1 MFTKRFLLPTL
12 LAVLCF
18 LTAASQSNKQN
29 LDVRVMSYNIRYG
42 TAQDGENHWDKRKE
56 FLVETIKA
64 FDPDLLGTQE
74 TLGFQRDYLAAKLAG
89 YEVMGVGR
97 DDGGEKGEM
106 TALYFKR
113 DRFEKLDG
121 GHFWLSETPDKPGSK
136 SWDTALTRMATW
148 VKLRDR
154 RQPKAKPLVFF
165 NTHFDHRG
173 EQARLESARLL
184 RRRTT
189 EFAAQCR
196 IIVTGDFNGGEDS
209 PPYGA
214 FFGVDG
220 NQASPLRDT
229 YRVIHPVRKED
240 EGSFSSFKAGEV
252 KGPRIDWIGVSA
264 EWNVMTATID
274 RTQREGRT
282 PSDHFAVTAVVRPVS
297 VPDARKTAG
306 VPGVIIDYS
315 PASSRQYIG
324 SPSIAVLPNGEYVAS
339 HDFFGPGSTYSKMSV
354 FGSRDKGRTWTKR
367 ADLEGQWWST
377 LFVHKGALYLM
388 GTTKEYGFTVIRRS
402 TDGGKTWTE
411 PKDESSGLLFGSGEY
426 HCSPQPVV
434 IHKGRIWRAMEDAMS
449 GTKWGER
456 FNAFMMSAPVDADL
470 LKASSWTASNRLA
483 RNPAWLDGKFNAWL
497 EGNAVVTPE
506 GKIVNILRVDI
517 KQDDNEK
524 AAIVR
529 ISDDGKQASFDPQKD
544 FVDFPGGSKKFT
556 IRWDAKSKA
565 YWALANFVPEQHRR
579 KEPARTR
586 NTLAL
591 IRSTD
596 LRNWEVRTIVLY
608 HPDTAKHGFQY
619 VDWLFEGNDL
629 IAAVRTAFDDSA
641 DGAHNQHDA
650 NYLTFQRIRN
660 FRNLTMKD
668 SVAEFKATNAVS
680 KSENARGD
688 SRQAFR
694 KLLERPRV
702 PLAAQTAPQ
711 VITNGLIREGFSFAA
726 EANERVP
733 GLLVKA
739 ATQQEGRR
747 PVVIALHGTGGTK
760 EGQLPLLNELAE
772 KGFVA
777 VAIDGRYHGART
789 LTGKGSKEYVDA
801 MLQTWHTGQG
811 KPFLYDTVWDVMR
824 LLDYLATR
832 TDVDAARIGVIG
844 FSKGGMEAYLAAA
857 IDERI
862 AVVVPCI
869 GVQSFRYALDH
880 DSWQSRAGTF
890 QATLDAAAKESGEPV
905 NAAFLRKFYDR
916 VVPGIYGEFDGP
928 QMVPLIAPRPLLA
941 INGDS
946 DARTPLAGV
955 EECADGARAAYGKAK
970 ASEKFVLHLQPKT
983 GHAITPEAKQ
993 LAMEWFVRWLR
1004 P

>member
-1 MFTKRFLLPTL
+1 MFIKRVLPMVL
-12 LAVLCF
+12 LAMVCSLPDVSQAQKA
-18 LTAASQSNKQN
+18 TAS
-29 LDVRVMSYNIRYG
+29 
-42 TAQDGENHWDKRKE
+42 
-56 FLVETIKA
+56 
-64 FDPDLLGTQE
+64 
-74 TLGFQRDYLAAKLAG
+74 
-89 YEVMGVGR
+89 
-97 DDGGEKGEM
+97 
-106 TALYFKR
+106 
-113 DRFEKLDG
+113 
-121 GHFWLSETPDKPGSK
+121 
-136 SWDTALTRMATW
+136 
-148 VKLRDR
+148 
-154 RQPKAKPLVFF
+154 
-165 NTHFDHRG
+165 
-173 EQARLESARLL
+173 
-184 RRRTT
+184 
-189 EFAAQCR
+189 
-196 IIVTGDFNGGEDS
+196 
-209 PPYGA
+209 
-214 FFGVDG
+214 
-220 NQASPLRDT
+220 
-229 YRVIHPVRKED
+229 
-240 EGSFSSFKAGEV
+240 
-252 KGPRIDWIGVSA
+252 
-264 EWNVMTATID
+264 
-274 RTQREGRT
+274 
-282 PSDHFAVTAVVRPVS
+282 S
-297 VPDARKTAG
+297 VPG
-306 VPGVIIDYS
+306 IVIDYS

-354 FGSRDKGRTWTKR
+354 FGSKDKGRTWQKR

-411 PKDESSGLLFGSGEY
+411 PKDENSGLLFGDGGY
-426 HCSPQPVV
+426 HCSPQPIV
-434 IHKGRIWRAMEDAMS
+434 IHKGRIWRAMEDAQN

-456 FNAFMMSAPVDADL
+456 FNAFMMSAPVEADL

-483 RNPAWLDGKFNAWL
+483 RNPEWLGGKFNAWL

-565 YWALANFVPEQHRR
+565 YWALANYVPPRHRR
-579 KEPARTR
+579 QEPSRTR

-596 LRNWEVRTIVLY
+596 LRNWEVRTVLLY

-619 VDWLFEGNDL
+619 SDWLMQGEDL
-629 IAAVRTAFDDSA
+629 IAVVRTAFDDAA

-650 NYLTFQRIRN
+650 NYLTFHRIRN
-660 FRNLTMKD
+660 FRRLAMKD
-668 SVAEFKATNAVS
+668 SSAEFIAMNQAAQQS
-680 KSENARGD
+680 SG
-688 SRQAFR
+688 QAFR
-694 KLLERPRV
+694 KLIDRPRV
-702 PLAAQTAPQ
+702 PLAAQTAPA
-711 VITNGLIREGFSFAA
+711 VIANGFMREEFSFAA

-739 ATQQEGRR
+739 ATQLENRR

-760 EGQLPLLNELAE
+760 ESQLPLLNELAA

-777 VAIDGRYHGART
+777 VAIDGRFHGARIP
-789 LTGKGSKEYVDA
+789 LGKGSKEYVDA
-801 MLQTWHTGQG
+801 MLQTWRTGKG

-824 LLDYLATR
+824 LLDYLTTR
-832 TDVDAARIGVIG
+832 PDVDAARIGVIG
-844 FSKGGMEAYLAAA
+844 FSKGGMETYLAAA

-862 AVVVPCI
+862 AVAVPCI
-869 GVQSFRYALDH
+869 GVQSFRHALDNNA
-880 DSWQSRAGTF
+880 WQSRAGTF
-890 QATLDAAAKESGEPV
+890 QAALDAAAKEAGEPV
-905 NAAFLRKFYDR
+905 NAAFLRKFYDK

-928 QMVPLIAPRPLLA
+928 QMVPLIAPRPLLV

-955 EECADGARAAYGKAK
+955 EECATQARAAYEKAK
-970 ASEKFVLHLQPKT
+970 ASEKFRLHIQPNT
-983 GHAITPEAKQ
+983 GHAVTPEAKQ
-993 LAMEWFVRWLR
+993 IAIDWFVRWLK